1 MESRAPTL
9 SAISSCSVSGSAGV
23 KEGVGRNSLLSMQGR
38 ISGLPAVILNDCGAS
53 HNFISG
59 SWVERHELKTEQLST
74 PLGVKLA
81 ESSPLRQVNFR
92 TEVLPISV
100 APCSFTQSFAEIDMD
115 GFDALLGKEWLSD
128 CNPRIDFVTHHVQ
141 LQNRSFIAD
150 GKCFPSGLP
159 DQREGT
165 ASLHFISGRLA
176 SKSLRKG
183 CQGILCWLEQ
193 IADTDSEQT
202 RTLSIQVEGER
213 KEQVK
218 DFFEKRT
225 VFQTTSQQGRL
236 LFVRLITRSI

>member
-1 MESRAPTL
+1 
-9 SAISSCSVSGSAGV
+9 
-23 KEGVGRNSLLSMQGR
+23 MQGL
-38 ISGLPAVILNDCGAS
+38 ISGLPTVILIDCEAS
-53 HNFISG
+53 HNFISRSAG
-59 SWVERHELKTEQLST
+59 VERHELKTEQLST
-74 PLGVKLA
+74 HLGVKLA
-81 ESSPLRQVNFR
+81 DSGPLRQVNFQ

-100 APCSFTQSFAEIDMD
+100 APCSFSHSFVVIDMD

-150 GKCFPSGLP
+150 GKCRPSGLP

-183 CQGILCWLEQ
+183 CQDFLCWVEQ
-193 IADTDSEQT
+193 IADMESEQT
-202 RTLSIQVEGER
+202 QKLYIQVKDEC

-218 DFFEKRT
+218 DLLKTSRT
-225 VFQTTSQQGRL
+225 VFQTISQQGCL
-236 LFVRLITRSI
+236 LLGRLITRSI